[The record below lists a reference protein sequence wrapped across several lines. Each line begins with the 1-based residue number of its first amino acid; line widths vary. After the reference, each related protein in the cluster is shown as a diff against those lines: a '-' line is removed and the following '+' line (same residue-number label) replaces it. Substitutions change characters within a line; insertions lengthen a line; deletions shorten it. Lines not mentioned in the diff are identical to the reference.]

1 MSSKFSNYVRADNR
15 VITNRL
21 RNPHDLFKP
30 EVRKEPLCSYV
41 VTSSEYIRAG
51 INDSLSVSETASVC
65 QDTNLDSCV
74 PQLDGNDSLTGVDSS
89 GVFSHDSSRRNIP
102 SSRQTIRRNNKFFI
116 SNGLPV
122 VSVSNMR
129 SLKSKI
135 FSYCP
140 PCISVLQDYE

>member
-1 MSSKFSNYVRADNR
+1 M
-15 VITNRL
+15 
-21 RNPHDLFKP
+21 
-30 EVRKEPLCSYV
+30 

-74 PQLDGNDSLTGVDSS
+74 PQLDGNDSLMGVDSS

-129 SLKSKI
+129 SLIKNGYQYGI
-135 FSYCP
+135 
-140 PCISVLQDYE
+140 ID